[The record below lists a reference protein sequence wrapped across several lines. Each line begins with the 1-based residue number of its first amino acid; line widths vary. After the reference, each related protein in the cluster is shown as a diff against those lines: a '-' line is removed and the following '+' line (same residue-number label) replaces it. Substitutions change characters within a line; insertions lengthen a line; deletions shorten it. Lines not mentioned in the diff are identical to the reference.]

1 LPLLFLLCLKKK
13 GKFQIFKYAHQTSRI
28 YRFVQP
34 FSIITDAHRQS
45 LNEAFPAGGNYTW
58 HSRPLRRYLGIVCH
72 KSLSTLRP
80 FLSAQNLKQQY
91 VICGDLG
98 KSVNTRSLMGIFE
111 IFLLLFLHIFNYGNT
126 KDQTLVTE
134 AALKTIRIR

>member
-1 LPLLFLLCLKKK
+1 MKRFLLEE
-13 GKFQIFKYAHQTSRI
+13 
-28 YRFVQP
+28 
-34 FSIITDAHRQS
+34 ITH
-45 LNEAFPAGGNYTW
+45 
-58 HSRPLRRYLGIVCH
+58 GIVDLLEGIWESFVIKAC
-72 KSLSTLRP
+72 LLYVL

-126 KDQTLVTE
+126 KDQTFFKVWL
-134 AALKTIRIR
+134 LKPP